1 MLTLAILR
9 RNPTALVNGFA
20 FQRQPTKNALM
31 NSAKGFFVYES
42 LHCFQSQGEF
52 TKSKR
57 SFGAKISALEPLQ
70 VSANSCPPL
79 LRPDMAVPNARPI
92 ATLRKEERT

>member
-9 RNPTALVNGFA
+9 RNPTALG
-20 FQRQPTKNALM
+20 QRVRFPAPTHQKRTHELGEGVLCVRI
-31 NSAKGFFVYES
+31 SPLV
-42 LHCFQSQGEF
+42 QSQGEF

-92 ATLRKEERT
+92 ATLRKEECT